1 MPRISDAKEKLMSA
15 ARDLIWERSYG
26 ATSVDE
32 ICAKADVRKGSFYH
46 FFKSKSDL
54 EIAALEADWQTKR
67 AAYNEMFSPTV
78 PPLERLANF
87 FQFAFEKQA
96 AIQKERGAILGCP
109 FCAVGMETCTSD
121 EGIRGKVQEITSRL
135 AKYFESAIR
144 DAHAEGLIVAPD
156 AQAKAKQLYAYFQGT
171 LAQARIDNC
180 LESIRGLKAGAF
192 ELLRAPLPTS
202 AV

>member
-1 MPRISDAKEKLMSA
+1 MPRISDAKEKVMSA

-26 ATSVDE
+26 ATSVDD

-54 EIAALEADWQTKR
+54 AIAALEADWQGKK
-67 AAYNEMFSPTV
+67 ASYNEVFSPTV

-87 FQFAFEKQA
+87 FDLAFQKQA
-96 AIQKERGAILGCP
+96 ALQKERGAILGCP
-109 FCAVGMETCTSD
+109 FCCVGTEVSLND
-121 EGIRGKVQEITSRL
+121 EAIREKVQEITGRL

-144 DAHAEGLIVAPD
+144 DAHAEKAINAPD
-156 AQAKAKQLYAYFQGT
+156 ARAKAKQLYAYFQGT

-180 LESIRGLKAGAF
+180 LESVRGLKAGAF
-192 ELLRAPLPTS
+192 ELLRAPLPAS
-202 AV
+202 AA

>member
-32 ICAKADVRKGSFYH
+32 ICARADVRKGSFYH

-54 EIAALEADWQTKR
+54 EIAALEADWQAKR
-67 AAYNEMFSPTV
+67 PVYNEIFSSTV

-87 FQFAFEKQA
+87 FDVACDGQA
-96 AIQKERGAILGCP
+96 ALQQERGRVLGCP
-109 FCAVGMETCTSD
+109 FCCVGTEICTSE
-121 EGIRGKVQEITSRL
+121 EGIRDKVQEITGRL

-144 DAHAEGLIVAPD
+144 DAHAEGLIDAPN
-156 AQAKAKQLYAYFQGT
+156 AQAKAKQIYAYFQGT

-180 LESIRGLKAGAF
+180 LESIRGLKAGVF
-192 ELLRAPLPTS
+192 ELLRAPLP
-202 AV
+202 AGRA